1 MVITLKLWIRL
12 SKKVKEREYVT
23 IELDDTNRKY
33 LIDLLQDKYY
43 QTTDMQE
50 LSKINQI
57 FRILNVET
65 ESWILEL

>member
-1 MVITLKLWIRL
+1 M
-12 SKKVKEREYVT
+12 T
-23 IELDDTNRKY
+23 IELDETNRKY

-57 FRILNVET
+57 FKILNVET

>member
-1 MVITLKLWIRL
+1 M
-12 SKKVKEREYVT
+12 T
-23 IELDDTNRKY
+23 IELDESNRKY

-50 LSKINQI
+50 LSKINRI

>member
-1 MVITLKLWIRL
+1 M
-12 SKKVKEREYVT
+12 T

-57 FRILNVET
+57 FKILNVET

>member
-1 MVITLKLWIRL
+1 M
-12 SKKVKEREYVT
+12 T
-23 IELDDTNRKY
+23 IELDESNRKY

-65 ESWILEL
+65 ESWILES

>member
-1 MVITLKLWIRL
+1 M
-12 SKKVKEREYVT
+12 T
-23 IELDDTNRKY
+23 IELDDVNRKY

-57 FRILNVET
+57 FKILNVET

>member
-1 MVITLKLWIRL
+1 M
-12 SKKVKEREYVT
+12 T
-23 IELDDTNRKY
+23 IELDESNRKY

-57 FRILNVET
+57 FRILNV
-65 ESWILEL
+65 

>member
-1 MVITLKLWIRL
+1 M
-12 SKKVKEREYVT
+12 T
-23 IELDDTNRKY
+23 IELDESNRKY

-57 FRILNVET
+57 FKILNVKT

>member
-1 MVITLKLWIRL
+1 M
-12 SKKVKEREYVT
+12 T
-23 IELDDTNRKY
+23 IELDESNRKY

-65 ESWILEL
+65 ESWILELYLNFAKKLH

>member
-1 MVITLKLWIRL
+1 M
-12 SKKVKEREYVT
+12 T
-23 IELDDTNRKY
+23 IELDESNRKY

-43 QTTDMQE
+43 KTTDMQE

>member
-1 MVITLKLWIRL
+1 MR
-12 SKKVKEREYVT
+12 

-57 FRILNVET
+57 FKILNVET

>member
-1 MVITLKLWIRL
+1 M
-12 SKKVKEREYVT
+12 T
-23 IELDDTNRKY
+23 IELDDANRKY

-50 LSKINQI
+50 LTKINQI
-57 FRILNVET
+57 FKILNVET

>member
-1 MVITLKLWIRL
+1 M
-12 SKKVKEREYVT
+12 T
-23 IELDDTNRKY
+23 IELDESNRKY

-57 FRILNVET
+57 FRNLNVET

>member
-1 MVITLKLWIRL
+1 M
-12 SKKVKEREYVT
+12 T
-23 IELDDTNRKY
+23 IELDESNRKY

>member
-1 MVITLKLWIRL
+1 M
-12 SKKVKEREYVT
+12 T

>member
-1 MVITLKLWIRL
+1 
-12 SKKVKEREYVT
+12 VT
-23 IELDDTNRKY
+23 IELDESNRKY

>member
-1 MVITLKLWIRL
+1 M
-12 SKKVKEREYVT
+12 T
-23 IELDDTNRKY
+23 IELDESNRKY

-57 FRILNVET
+57 FRILNVEI

>member
-1 MVITLKLWIRL
+1 MTV
-12 SKKVKEREYVT
+12 
-23 IELDDTNRKY
+23 ELDESNRKY

>member
-1 MVITLKLWIRL
+1 M
-12 SKKVKEREYVT
+12 T
-23 IELDDTNRKY
+23 IELDESNRKY

-43 QTTDMQE
+43 QTTDLQE

>member
-1 MVITLKLWIRL
+1 M
-12 SKKVKEREYVT
+12 T

-57 FRILNVET
+57 FKILNVET
-65 ESWILEL
+65 ESWIFEL

>member
-1 MVITLKLWIRL
+1 M
-12 SKKVKEREYVT
+12 T
-23 IELDDTNRKY
+23 IELGESNRKY

>member
-57 FRILNVET
+57 FKILNVET

>member
-1 MVITLKLWIRL
+1 M
-12 SKKVKEREYVT
+12 T
-23 IELDDTNRKY
+23 IELDESNRKY

-50 LSKINQI
+50 LSKINHI
-57 FRILNVET
+57 FKILNVET

>member
-1 MVITLKLWIRL
+1 M
-12 SKKVKEREYVT
+12 T
-23 IELDDTNRKY
+23 IELDESNRKY
-33 LIDLLQDKYY
+33 LIDLLQDMYY

-57 FRILNVET
+57 FKILNVET

>member
-1 MVITLKLWIRL
+1 MTV
-12 SKKVKEREYVT
+12 
-23 IELDDTNRKY
+23 ELDESNRKY

-57 FRILNVET
+57 FFFLYVET

>member
-1 MVITLKLWIRL
+1 MI
-12 SKKVKEREYVT
+12 

-57 FRILNVET
+57 FKILNVET

>member
-1 MVITLKLWIRL
+1 M
-12 SKKVKEREYVT
+12 T

-57 FRILNVET
+57 FRILNVEI

>member
-1 MVITLKLWIRL
+1 M
-12 SKKVKEREYVT
+12 T
-23 IELDDTNRKY
+23 IELDESNRKY

-57 FRILNVET
+57 FKILNVET